1 MTSVPGA
8 EMSTKDRVFSTG
20 RGLLALTVL
29 VLALF
34 AVRRLGWDARSG
46 GALFALGFLL
56 LAGTVGGRVAAFFG
70 LPRLTGYLAVGVLSG
85 PHGLGLFGQESVE
98 DLTLVNS
105 LALALI
111 ALQAGAE
118 LTLAMLKRSF
128 KSLVWA
134 SLMHILIIGGGMIL
148 LFAALSPYIA
158 FLDGMPLATVLAVAS
173 VWGAMA
179 VSKAATDALAI
190 LSETKAKGPVAEYAL
205 GVVILI
211 DVAVLVCFAA
221 AMMISRSA
229 LNPAAGGLSL
239 EGFQELG
246 LEIFGSVA
254 AGTTFGL
261 VIAFYFWAVGRERLL
276 FTVVVAYGVTA
287 FCAYFHYDTLL
298 VFVVAGFVVMNLTRE
313 GPVLIE
319 TTEQAA
325 AAVMVVF
332 FATAGAQ
339 LDIGA
344 LKTAGLIAVALAFG
358 RIALTWV
365 ASQLGHRLAN
375 DSPTVRKYGFT
386 GFISQAGVTLGLAAI
401 ARDELGAVG
410 AGISTLLIAVIGINE
425 IIGPVAFKIGL
436 SRAGE
441 VGKGAA
447 GHHMQD
453 GPEAE
458 AASSPASA
466 SGGRET
472 SGKSA
477 KASGKQS
484 APADASSKE

>member
-8 EMSTKDRVFSTG
+8 EVSTRDRVLSTG
-20 RGLLALTVL
+20 RGLLSLAVL
-29 VLALF
+29 VLALL

-56 LAGTVGGRVAAFFG
+56 LAGTVGGHVAAFVGF
-70 LPRLTGYLAVGVLSG
+70 PRLTGYLTVGVLSG
-85 PHGLGLFGQESVE
+85 PHGLGLFGKEEVE

-128 KSLVWA
+128 KSLMWA
-134 SLMHILIIGGGMIL
+134 SVAHVLIIGGGMVL
-148 LFAALSPYIA
+148 LFAALSP
-158 FLDGMPLATVLAVAS
+158 FLPFLEGMPFATVLAVAT

-190 LSETKAKGPVAEYAL
+190 LSETKAKGPLAEYSL

-211 DVAVLVCFAA
+211 DVFVLVCFAA
-221 AMMISRSA
+221 AMMMSRSA
-229 LNPAAGGLSL
+229 LNPAAGGLSV

-246 LEIFGSVA
+246 MEIFASVA

-261 VIAFYFWAVGRERLL
+261 VIAFYFWAVGKERLL

-319 TTEQAA
+319 TTEKAA

-344 LKTAGLIAVALAFG
+344 LKTAGLIAAVLAFG

-365 ASQLGHRLAN
+365 ACQVGHRLAQ
-375 DSPTVRKYGFT
+375 DQPTVRKYGFT

-401 ARDELGAVG
+401 AREELGEVG
-410 AGISTLLIAVIGINE
+410 IGISTLLIAVIGINE
-425 IIGPVAFKIGL
+425 LIGPVAFKIGL

-441 VGKGAA
+441 IGKGSA
-447 GHHMQD
+447 GHHMAD
-453 GPEAE
+453 DEAGP
-458 AASSPASA
+458 AAGGPSEPAAAAGTGSHA
-466 SGGRET
+466 G
-472 SGKSA
+472 
-477 KASGKQS
+477 
-484 APADASSKE
+484 APEPDSDASRG

>member
-1 MTSVPGA
+1 MTSTAGGKVSA
-8 EMSTKDRVFSTG
+8 RERVFSTG
-20 RGLLALTVL
+20 RGVLGLGVL
-29 VLALF
+29 VLALVF
-34 AVRRLGWDARSG
+34 VRRLGWDAHTG

-56 LAGTVGGRVAAFFG
+56 LAGTVGGHVAAFFG
-70 LPRLTGYLAVGVLSG
+70 FPRLTGYLIVGVLSG
-85 PHGLGLFGQESVE
+85 PHGLGLFGKDEVE
-98 DLTLVNS
+98 NLTLINS

-118 LTLAMLKRSF
+118 LTLTMLKRSF
-128 KSLVWA
+128 KSLMWSSVVQV
-134 SLMHILIIGGGMIL
+134 LVIGGGMTL
-148 LFAALSPYIA
+148 LFAALSPYIP
-158 FLDGMPLATVLAVAS
+158 FLEGLPLPTVFAVAS

-190 LSETKAKGPVAEYAL
+190 LSETKAKGPLAEYSL

-211 DVAVLVCFAA
+211 DVFVLVCFAA
-221 AMMISRSA
+221 AMMMSRSA

-239 EGFQELG
+239 EGFEELG
-246 LEIFGSVA
+246 MEIFASVA

-261 VIAFYFWAVGRERLL
+261 VIAFYFWAVGREKLL

-344 LKTAGLIAVALAFG
+344 LKVAGLIAVALAFG
-358 RIALTWV
+358 RMVLTWV
-365 ASQLGHRLAN
+365 SCQIGHRLAN
-375 DSPTVRKYGFT
+375 DPPVVRKYGFT

-401 ARDELGAVG
+401 AREQLGDVG
-410 AGISTLLIAVIGINE
+410 AGLATLLIAVIGINE
-425 IIGPVAFKIGL
+425 MIGPVAFKLGL

-441 VGKGAA
+441 IGKGGSHGHTTHDDEAA
-447 GHHMQD
+447 GH
-453 GPEAE
+453 P
-458 AASSPASA
+458 
-466 SGGRET
+466 
-472 SGKSA
+472 
-477 KASGKQS
+477 
-484 APADASSKE
+484 

>member
-1 MTSVPGA
+1 MSSVPGA
-8 EMSTKDRVFSTG
+8 EVSTRDRVLSTG
-20 RGLLALTVL
+20 RG
-29 VLALF
+29 VLALSVLV
-34 AVRRLGWDARSG
+34 AALIVVRRLGWDARSG
-46 GALFALGFLL
+46 DSLFALGFLL
-56 LAGTVGGRVAAFFG
+56 IAGTVGGRVAAFFG

-85 PHGLGLFGQESVE
+85 PHGIGLFGRDEVQ

-105 LALALI
+105 LALAII

-118 LTLAMLKRSF
+118 LTLAMLRRSF
-128 KSLVWA
+128 KSLMWA
-134 SLMHILIIGGGMIL
+134 SLAHVVIIGGGMVL
-148 LFAALSPYIA
+148 LFVALSSHID
-158 FLDGMPLATVLAVAS
+158 FLDGMSLPTVFAIAT

-190 LSETKAKGPVAEYAL
+190 LSELKPKGPLTEYSL

-211 DVAVLVCFAA
+211 DVFVIICFAA

-246 LEIFGSVA
+246 LEIFASVA

-261 VIAFYFWAVGRERLL
+261 AMAFYFWAIGRETLL

-287 FCAYFHYDTLL
+287 FCTYFHYDTLL
-298 VFVVAGFVVMNLTRE
+298 VFVVAGFVIMNLTRE

-319 TTEQAA
+319 TTERAA

-344 LKTAGLIAVALAFG
+344 LKTAGLIAVALAVG
-358 RIALTWV
+358 RMGLTWIACQV
-365 ASQLGHRLAN
+365 GHRLSN
-375 DSPTVRKYGFT
+375 DAPVVRKYGYT

-401 ARDELGAVG
+401 AREELGDVG
-410 AGISTLLIAVIGINE
+410 VGIATLLIAVIGINE
-425 IIGPVAFKIGL
+425 LIGPVAFKIGL

-441 VGKGAA
+441 VGKGGA
-447 GHHMQD
+447 GHHV
-453 GPEAE
+453 PEDP
-458 AASSPASA
+458 PAPDPDA
-466 SGGRET
+466 DTRAPKDQRDKKE
-472 SGKSA
+472 
-477 KASGKQS
+477 
-484 APADASSKE
+484 APALA